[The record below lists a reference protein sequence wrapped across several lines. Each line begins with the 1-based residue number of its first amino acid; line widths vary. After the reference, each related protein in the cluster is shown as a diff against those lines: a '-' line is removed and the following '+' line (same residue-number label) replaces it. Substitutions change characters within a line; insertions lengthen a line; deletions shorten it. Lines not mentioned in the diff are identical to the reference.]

1 MTGGEIRKATDG
13 TVVVPTGPGRADF
26 VFLTR
31 EAMARRYPGVS
42 MTGLPERAGA
52 GLQLVVDDFAA
63 AQRAAGAKAVASN
76 NAVVVPPANANGVLL
91 AFVQD

>member
-1 MTGGEIRKATDG
+1 MIDSEIRRQADG
-13 TVVVPTGPGRADF
+13 TVVVSTGVGRADF

-31 EAMARRYPGVS
+31 EAMARRYPGVP
-42 MTGLPERAGA
+42 MTGLPARAGA
-52 GLQLVVDDFAA
+52 GLLLVVDDFAA

-91 AFVQD
+91 AFVQG